1 MDSTKKLNFF
11 PPKGGVS
18 SYFSPRMI
26 IHKESIDY
34 NKHCQIPFG
43 SYIQAHEENE
53 PSNSM
58 KPRALDGIYL
68 RYISNDHGGHEI
80 LNLATGE
87 IIRRRKITM
96 IPITQHVI
104 KSVQTLAEKDQM
116 PEGMKV
122 THKTGVQLL
131 DSAWM
136 PGVHYEEQKKEN
148 ESDTSDTEDE
158 TQDGIDENEV
168 YEILQNNE
176 KHISDDKQDQFEVIS
191 EYYED
196 EIMDNSS
203 ESNYQE
209 QEIQNQAEEQNIIED
224 ENVNKTRSGRPI
236 NRLNLFQ
243 QELDSLNEKNLEYGL
258 ESAKVMA
265 RIINKFND
273 NGYDKQD
280 KSFMQAFTLKQ
291 GINKFGNKGIQA
303 ATDELK
309 QLHER

>member
-1 MDSTKKLNFF
+1 MTQILVMESTKKLNFF
-11 PPKGGVS
+11 PPKGGIS

-43 SYIQAHEENE
+43 SYVQAHEEND

-58 KPRALDGIYL
+58 KPRALDGIYM
-68 RYISNDHGGHEI
+68 RYMSNDQGGHEI

-104 KSVQTLAEKDQM
+104 KSIHTLAEKDQM
-116 PEGMKV
+116 PEGIKI

-136 PGVHYEEQKKEN
+136 PGVHYEDQDKVN
-148 ESDTSDTEDE
+148 ESDTSDTDNE

-168 YEILQNNE
+168 YEILQTNE
-176 KHISDDKQDQFEVIS
+176 KYNSDDKYEDQFEVIS

-196 EIMDNSS
+196 ETMDSLS
-203 ESNYQE
+203 DSNHQE
-209 QEIQNQAEEQNIIED
+209 QDIPNPAEELNIIED
-224 ENVNKTRSGRPI
+224 QNVSRTRSGRVIKPI
-236 NRLNLFQ
+236 DRLNLFQ
-243 QELDSLNEKNLEYGL
+243 
-258 ESAKVMA
+258 
-265 RIINKFND
+265 
-273 NGYDKQD
+273 
-280 KSFMQAFTLKQ
+280 
-291 GINKFGNKGIQA
+291 
-303 ATDELK
+303 
-309 QLHER
+309 